1 MHINRIGT
9 LITPSMVVQDKQT
22 GEWFLPTAT
31 GKLSY
36 LTFAAE
42 WCGWCKRLAPEM
54 ESARQNY
61 NVRCFCLDGDSPAT
75 KTLMQQMGI
84 SGFPTICIILPN
96 GQLVPYRGGR
106 TARELA
112 IALGQAF

>member
-22 GEWFLPTAT
+22 QEWYLPTAT
-31 GKLSY
+31 GKPSY

-54 ESARQNY
+54 EGARQKY
-61 NVRCFCLDGDSPAT
+61 NVRCYYLDGDNPAT
-75 KTLMQQMGI
+75 KALMQQMGI
-84 SGFPTICIILPN
+84 SGFPTICMVLSN
-96 GQLVPYRGGR
+96 GKMVPYGGGR
-106 TARELA
+106 TAHELA
-112 IALGQAF
+112 LALGQAF